1 MPFGDGTGPI
11 GKNAASRRRAGG
23 GMEGV
28 GSGGYCVCPQCG
40 AKVKHQ
46 RSNPCYSIT
55 CPKCGAR
62 MTRA

>member
-1 MPFGDGTGPI
+1 MPFGAGTGPI

-23 GMEGV
+23 SMEGA

-40 AKVKHQ
+40 AK
-46 RSNPCYSIT
+46 
-55 CPKCGAR
+55 